1 MNSEVNQL
9 ARALDLSLGGWAGT
23 TRESRHG
30 FYSVKDDGAAARSL
44 GVGGMHGGRAD
55 GVGLDA
61 FMHGY
66 GGQGGGSREQSARYV
81 NCQRRPLGFSPR
93 FRRHDRGQGATAFC
107 CAMCECAR
115 QRHRTTLC
123 CTDDRLCFQ
132 VLPYVNDDL
141 LLRNL
146 SWLIRG
152 D

>member
-66 GGQGGGSREQSARYV
+66 GGHRAAAAGSKARVMLIATVVRSAFLLVFVDMIGDRARPHFAAPCASARDSV
-81 NCQRRPLGFSPR
+81 
-93 FRRHDRGQGATAFC
+93 TAPH
-107 CAMCECAR
+107 CAV
-115 QRHRTTLC
+115 RTTDC
-123 CTDDRLCFQ
+123 VSKSFHT
-132 VLPYVNDDL
+132 
-141 LLRNL
+141 
-146 SWLIRG
+146 
-152 D
+152 